1 MSFSRIIAFFDYFFV
16 LRPMLFFPGWS
27 TMLAGYLI
35 ASKTELYFYP
45 SQFLNLNYSEIGFLF
60 IIFATAMGASF
71 LLNQLEDI
79 ESDLKNKK
87 LFFLTENHISKLEAK
102 VETGFLVII
111 AITLAFLINNSVL
124 IVILFFLL
132 ITGYAYN
139 YKPFVLKDKPFRS
152 LVANALMGWLAFALG
167 WFAVKPFGFSIIA
180 DSLPYLFF
188 NTSLYFFTT
197 LPDVPGD
204 LKSGKKTLAVLHG
217 SRFVINLALVSY
229 SLSFIV
235 AVLLDDWFALLI
247 ILLSLPFYI
256 NLFTKKEV
264 NATIK
269 TTKYAIL
276 FFAVAIC
283 LKIPFYFVLMIFIFA
298 FTKWYF
304 KNRFQYNYPNFKG
317 E

>member
-1 MSFSRIIAFFDYFFV
+1 MRFSRIISIFDYFFV

-35 ASKTELYFYP
+35 ASKSELYF
-45 SQFLNLNYSEIGFLF
+45 STNQILKLDFFEIGILF
-60 IIFATAMGASF
+60 IIFAASMGASF

-87 LFFLTENHISKLEAK
+87 LFFLTENHISKNEAK
-102 VETGFLVII
+102 IEAGLLILI
-111 AITLAFLINNSVL
+111 SILLAFSINDAVL
-124 IVILFFLL
+124 IVILIFLF

-139 YKPFVLKDKPFRS
+139 YKPLILKDKPFRS
-152 LVANALMGWLAFALG
+152 LLANAFMGWLAFALG
-167 WFAVKPFGFSIIA
+167 WFTQQPLTFGIIS

-204 LKSGKKTLAVLHG
+204 LTSGKRTLAVLHG
-217 SRFVINLALVSY
+217 SRFVINLALLSY
-229 SLSFIV
+229 MVAFII
-235 AVLLDDWFALLI
+235 AIWLNDWFALSF

-283 LKIPFYFVLMIFIFA
+283 LKIPFYFVLMVFLFA
-298 FTKWYF
+298 FTRWYF
-304 KNRFQYNYPNFKG
+304 KIRFRYNYPNFKG

>member
-1 MSFSRIIAFFDYFFV
+1 MSFSSFLSIFDYFFV

-35 ASKTELYFYP
+35 ASKGDLYFTP
-45 SQFLNLNYSEIGFLF
+45 SQILQLNYIEIALLFL
-60 IIFATAMGASF
+60 IFSAAMGASF

-87 LFFLTENHISKLEAK
+87 LFFLTENHVSKRAAIF
-102 VETGFLVII
+102 ETGLLIVVSLI
-111 AITLAFLINNSVL
+111 LAFYLNYA
-124 IVILFFLL
+124 ILVTILLFLFV
-132 ITGYAYN
+132 TGYAYN
-139 YKPFVLKDKPFRS
+139 YNPFILKDKPFGS
-152 LVANALMGWLAFALG
+152 LLANAMMGWLAFALG
-167 WFAVKPFGFSIIA
+167 WLAVEPLSFQIIN
-180 DSLPYLFF
+180 DSLPYLFL

-204 LKSGKKTLAVLHG
+204 LKSGKKTLAVIHG
-217 SRFVINLALVSY
+217 TRFVISLALLAY
-229 SLSFIV
+229 LFSLI
-235 AVLLDDWFALLI
+235 AAILLKDKFALI
-247 ILLSLPFYI
+247 FILLSLPFYV

-264 NATIK
+264 KATIK

-283 LKIPFYFVLMIFIFA
+283 LKIPFYFVLMIILFA

-304 KNRFQYNYPNFKG
+304 NNRFQYNYPNFKG

>member
-1 MSFSRIIAFFDYFFV
+1 MSFTRFIAIFDYFFV
-16 LRPMLFFPGWS
+16 LRPMLFIPGWS

-35 ASKTELYFYP
+35 ASKSELYFTP
-45 SQFLNLNYSEIGFLF
+45 TQFLNINYFELSLLF
-60 IIFATAMGASF
+60 ILFASAMGASF

-87 LFFLTENHISKLEAK
+87 LFFLTENHISHNAAK
-102 VETGFLVII
+102 VETALLIALSVVAAFFVNIAVLVTVLVFL
-111 AITLAFLINNSVL
+111 F
-124 IVILFFLL
+124 

-139 YKPFVLKDKPFRS
+139 YKPFILKDKPFRS
-152 LVANALMGWLAFALG
+152 LIANAFMGWLAFAIG
-167 WFAVKPFGFSIIA
+167 WLSVQPADFSIIQ

-204 LKSGKKTLAVLHG
+204 LKSGKRTLAVLHG
-217 SRFVINLALVSY
+217 GRFVINLALISY
-229 SLSFIV
+229 LFSLIV
-235 AVLLDDWFALLI
+235 AILLKDWFALLF

-264 NATIK
+264 NVTIK
-269 TTKYAIL
+269 TTKYAII
-276 FFAVAIC
+276 FFAVAIS
-283 LKIPFYFVLMIFIFA
+283 LKIPFYLLLLIIISA

-304 KNRFQYNYPNFKG
+304 INRFHYNYPNLKG